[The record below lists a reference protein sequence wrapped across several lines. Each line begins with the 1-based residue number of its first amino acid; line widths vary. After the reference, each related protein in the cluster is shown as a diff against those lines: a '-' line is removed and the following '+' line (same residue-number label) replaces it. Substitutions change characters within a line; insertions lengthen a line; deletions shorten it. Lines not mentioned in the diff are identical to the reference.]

1 MIGVANKRDGRHMS
15 RLVVISRQRAHA
27 TVISSGEYLVLSLLR
42 APGRRSW
49 LLERRDDEA
58 RIGALGPVFDPGNVA
73 SAASPALARCVEE
86 LLPRAG
92 LLVRADFGLP
102 TVECTF
108 ARQGRA
114 IGLTHFQL
122 TRSPMI
128 WWS

>member
-1 MIGVANKRDGRHMS
+1 M
-15 RLVVISRQRAHA
+15 
-27 TVISSGEYLVLSLLR
+27 ISSGEYLVLSLLR

-49 LLERRDDEA
+49 LIERRDDEA
-58 RIGALGPVFDPGNVA
+58 RIGALGPVFGPGDVS
-73 SAASPALARCVEE
+73 SAASPALACGVEE

-92 LLVRADFGLP
+92 LLARADFGLQP
-102 TVECTF
+102 VECAF

-114 IGLTHFQL
+114 IGVTHFQL